1 MARFSSGN
9 DADARPNLRLS
20 GIEDA
25 ARLSLGDFDEQDA
38 PAPAPFAELPSL
50 PAVSA
55 VALAY
60 LALVIAWFSA

>member
-1 MARFSSGN
+1 VARFSPGN

-25 ARLSLGDFDEQDA
+25 ARLSLGDFDEQDG
-38 PAPAPFAELPSL
+38 PAPAPFADPPSL
-50 PAVSA
+50 PAASA

-60 LALVIAWFSA
+60 LALILVWFSA